1 MQRRPLATPTLWAFA
16 PFVVVSAVHVALL
29 AVESPAAGTTKLLL
43 MPLLAIPVVLSIRR
57 LSPAS
62 ALVALLAA
70 LLFSWLGDGA
80 SVFFPTAPELP
91 LMLMFFGIAHVA
103 YIALFTRHLARRRM
117 PWWALIY
124 AVWWAAML
132 VFLGPHTGGLLIAV
146 AVYGLVLG
154 GTAAFSARC
163 HPIVAVGGAFFL
175 TSDTVLAFRLFLPD
189 GLPDW
194 SNPVIML
201 TYTLGQGL
209 IVAGAMIALHERK
222 AS

>member
-1 MQRRPLATPTLWAFA
+1 MRRPLPSLILWAFA
-16 PFVVVSAVHVALL
+16 PFIVASAVHVALL
-29 AVESPAAGTTKLLL
+29 AVESPVAGTTKLLL
-43 MPLLAIPVVLSIRR
+43 IPLLAIPVVLSIRR
-57 LSPAS
+57 HSPVS
-62 ALVALLAA
+62 ALVAMLTA
-70 LLFSWLGDGA
+70 LFFSWLGDGA

-103 YIALFTRHLARRRM
+103 YIALFVRHLSRRRM

-124 AVWWAAML
+124 AAWWVAML

-154 GTAAFSARC
+154 GTAAFSSRC
-163 HPIVAVGGAFFL
+163 HPIVVAGGAFFL
-175 TSDTVLAFRLFLPD
+175 ASDTVLAFRLFLPD
-189 GLPDW
+189 GLASW

-209 IVAGAMIALHERK
+209 IIAGALIALRRK
-222 AS
+222 DS